1 MPVGDT
7 PDSLDYCP
15 PRRQLDVVR
24 KLNGTGG
31 PPATVTAKEWRH
43 FEKCV

>member
-15 PRRQLDVVR
+15 PRRQLDVVQ
-24 KLNGTGG
+24 KLNGTGKRRELG
-31 PPATVTAKEWRH
+31 WR
-43 FEKCV
+43 